1 MAADRLSNANQL
13 RFLIVGK
20 CSAKA
25 TKQHCCWSFDNVLT
39 QSWIRNIELCCNCSY
54 GHWTF
59 CLLQSLLSLQLALLI
74 HSNSLFCVSF
84 VLVKHL
90 HSLQKSMP
98 CVTLGA
104 SVTVLFFFVTII
116 VHLKYILLSLI
127 ESFVPNCNTSKR
139 NQAKGTGFICPYCA
153 ASHQRLGYTS
163 VRPSWSA
170 VAYSK
175 KTQLNTANDGAQLM
189 ILT

>member
-1 MAADRLSNANQL
+1 M
-13 RFLIVGK
+13 
-20 CSAKA
+20 
-25 TKQHCCWSFDNVLT
+25 LT

-127 ESFVPNCNTSKR
+127 ESFVPNCNDLYIR
-139 NQAKGTGFICPYCA
+139 VKGTRQKKPVLFAWLHLPILCCVTSA
-153 ASHQRLGYTS
+153 ATQALGHLDQLLYTHKNPTEY
-163 VRPSWSA
+163 R
-170 VAYSK
+170 
-175 KTQLNTANDGAQLM
+175 
-189 ILT
+189 